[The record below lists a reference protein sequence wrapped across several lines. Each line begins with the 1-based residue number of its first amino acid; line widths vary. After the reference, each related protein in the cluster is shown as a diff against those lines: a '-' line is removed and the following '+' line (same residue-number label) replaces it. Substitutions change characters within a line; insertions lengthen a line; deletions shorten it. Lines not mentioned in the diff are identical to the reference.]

1 VGVGGGGGGGGGLGQ
16 LHDLHKQL
24 WKEKSTSLLHMNLCN
39 FPDVTALFDAQNAH
53 VIGKVQVFIS
63 HWCVK
68 SNLVHKVANT
78 VTVQI
83 TNTETRQVAIW
94 IQR

>member
-1 VGVGGGGGGGGGLGQ
+1 MAEEWKHICFITSKATGLSQFQLSFLGGGSLGQ

-53 VIGKVQVFIS
+53 VIGKVQVLIS
-63 HWCVK
+63 H
-68 SNLVHKVANT
+68 
-78 VTVQI
+78 
-83 TNTETRQVAIW
+83 
-94 IQR
+94 